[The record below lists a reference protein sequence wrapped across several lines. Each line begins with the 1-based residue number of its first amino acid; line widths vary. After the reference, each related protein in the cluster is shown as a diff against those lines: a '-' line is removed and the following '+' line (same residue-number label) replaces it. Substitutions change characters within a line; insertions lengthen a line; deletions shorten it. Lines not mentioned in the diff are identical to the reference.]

1 MKSQPVPPY
10 CKGETPQILPLLST
24 QVEMLYQP
32 VVCIPVTAEEE
43 IVPSMCQPFTDTG
56 LTTPRHS
63 APPAQRAS
71 TVPPRAVTPELLCPR
86 AQTPQPLSSR
96 AKTPQASSKEKAKS
110 VSFPEDNT
118 DSDDNRGYSPTP
130 SDLST
135 LSELSITESVGKIP
149 KPLGEVG
156 RPGRGGYTL
165 EDKLNWDVDELKWLK
180 VNTTYLPS

>member
-1 MKSQPVPPY
+1 MVR
-10 CKGETPQILPLLST
+10 
-24 QVEMLYQP
+24 
-32 VVCIPVTAEEE
+32 IPVSTEEE
-43 IVPSMCQPFTDTG
+43 IVPSMYQPFMDTG
-56 LTTPRHS
+56 LTTPHHS
-63 APPAQRAS
+63 ALPAQHAS
-71 TVPPRAVTPELLCPR
+71 TVPPRAVTPELLRPR
-86 AQTPQPLSSR
+86 MQTPQPLSSR

-118 DSDDNRGYSPTP
+118 DSDDNQGYSPAP

-149 KPLGEVG
+149 KPPGEVG

-165 EDKLNWDVDELKWLK
+165 VDKLNWDVDKLKQLK